1 MLETCPLGTVETVA
15 SHTEAIEMSLL
26 SDYIHT
32 VETSPIRALHC
43 LCSNRLDSG
52 GVTAGLL
59 IPLNQS
65 NMSLLGCN
73 LELVSPFERI
83 SFKNK
88 ATTDRM
94 IVRGILIFLVA
105 RQERQENNSTIAR
118 GNAMYSTQLNG
129 EY

>member
-1 MLETCPLGTVETVA
+1 
-15 SHTEAIEMSLL
+15 MSLL
-26 SDYIHT
+26 SDYYIHT

-94 IVRGILIFLVA
+94 IVRGILIFLLPDKKGKRKIV
-105 RQERQENNSTIAR
+105 RGKAR